1 MIPCDILRNSNSLID
16 LFLAPEMGRCVCV
29 GGGGGEGGEVGVP
42 MLHWSFL
49 KLCALRTYVC

>member
-1 MIPCDILRNSNSLID
+1 MNPLRHFEKFKLSDRSFFGPRN
-16 LFLAPEMGRCVCV
+16 GQVCV
-29 GGGGGEGGEVGVP
+29 WGGEGGGEVGVP